1 MKFLHSL
8 TAFFRPILQM
18 PGAPLILPANAFS
31 GLAVINT
38 VATLGDRISEIQGIA
53 MHGAIFA

>member
-8 TAFFRPILQM
+8 TAFFRPILH
-18 PGAPLILPANAFS
+18 PANAFS